1 MEKLQRQMAVV
12 DYENVGS
19 QIQTNTEWTTENI

>member
-12 DYENVGS
+12 DYENVGL

>member
-1 MEKLQRQMAVV
+1 MEKLLRQMAVV
-12 DYENVGS
+12 DYENVGL